1 MKDFSEE
8 ESFWGRG
15 GEVFR
20 ENQFD
25 PELAAFGWGII
36 FGAHLHIGT
45 YYLSGRALPGGIIFG
60 VYLSVNCY
68 VITFAGGIL
77 FEMYFIE
84 E

>member
-1 MKDFSEE
+1 MKDFGKE

-25 PELAAFGWGII
+25 PELAAFGWGNYIW
-36 FGAHLHIGT
+36 GT
-45 YYLSGRALPGGIIFG
+45 SPHRYYLSGRALPGGIIFG

>member
-1 MKDFSEE
+1 MRKKPF
-8 ESFWGRG
+8 G
-15 GEVFR
+15 GEAGKSFERTSLIRNWPPLV
-20 ENQFD
+20 
-25 PELAAFGWGII
+25 GGII